1 MGEEG
6 HVNKRHAPWE
16 NFYNDLAGPILLAL
30 DKQSLD
36 LQVPKGGTTYAL
48 AKTQVDIIT

>member
-30 DKQSLD
+30 DKVFWESFD
-36 LQVPKGGTTYAL
+36 LQVPKGGTT
-48 AKTQVDIIT
+48 